1 MKSAVNTE
9 KAILR
14 QRLNRIKT
22 LASKI
27 IKENYSD
34 ANKLYSSLEDL
45 YLYTFK
51 VEQKAIFGLSK
62 IFKKSIENEEKIEF
76 QIQIKHV
83 EVVQTQSI
91 RNFEKPKVVVFLYSL
106 LFNLLEKTYPRINLP
121 SQTLWRYLNSSEE
134 KHKVPE

>member
-9 KAILR
+9 KAIFR

-22 LASKI
+22 LAAKI
-27 IKENYSD
+27 IKENYID

-76 QIQIKHV
+76 
-83 EVVQTQSI
+83 
-91 RNFEKPKVVVFLYSL
+91 
-106 LFNLLEKTYPRINLP
+106 
-121 SQTLWRYLNSSEE
+121 
-134 KHKVPE
+134 